1 MSDTMTPEQR
11 HRCMSRIRGRDTR
24 PEMMVRRCLWR
35 HGFRY
40 RLCDKHLPGR
50 PDIVMRRWRTVI
62 FVNGCFWHGHDC
74 GAARVPL
81 TNTEFWTAKFAR
93 NRARD
98 VANVARLKR
107 MGFNV
112 ITIWEC
118 QLRPAVAQATLDSL
132 LVTMSQI
139 VLGTMGAGQ
148 ESSPAAIAAEPATSY
163 GD

>member
-1 MSDTMTPEQR
+1 
-11 HRCMSRIRGRDTR
+11 
-24 PEMMVRRCLWR
+24 
-35 HGFRY
+35 
-40 RLCDKHLPGR
+40 
-50 PDIVMRRWRTVI
+50 
-62 FVNGCFWHGHDC
+62 
-74 GAARVPL
+74 
-81 TNTEFWTAKFAR
+81 
-93 NRARD
+93 
-98 VANVARLKR
+98 

-148 ESSPAAIAAEPATSY
+148 ESSPAAIAAEPATPY